1 MGVSEG
7 TGVGGKVVGV
17 EVGARVAPMATMV
30 PGSMTAP
37 VDDKIRFET
46 AVVPKVA
53 STRAASLETLVSLLM
68 ISNATFQ
75 P

>member
-1 MGVSEG
+1 
-7 TGVGGKVVGV
+7 
-17 EVGARVAPMATMV
+17 MATMV